1 MENDLRFLISTLK
14 NNKRHLEE
22 EKAALV
28 RRSNELSRDRTAAAV
43 ISIAQLLPDLKMST
57 VKALLV
63 QVPHFSV
70 PTVSLLFG
78 IGRKVAPE
86 VKLSTLR
93 IQLGT
98 YLDNTQGTVPKIWAE
113 NVLVLDAAIRELQA
127 EHMIENGKHITEL
140 NRRIAALENLLR
152 ADIAKMDVGI
162 QTRLAAAV
170 GAQIKTTWQMHN
182 ISGRTEPI
190 PTTYP
195 SPAQINSSRG
205 PSVLEMW
212 LWWQILSPDTEYMR
226 EVARLESPIT
236 DFDSRS
242 TNNMEGG
249 HSDTTST
256 TDEAQLDVQAE
267 LGSQSFS

>member
-28 RRSNELSRDRTAAAV
+28 RRSNELSRNRTAAAV

-57 VKALLV
+57 VRALLI

-70 PTVSLLFG
+70 PTVFLLFG

-98 YLDNTQGTVPKIWAE
+98 YLDNTQGAVPKIWEE
-113 NVLVLDAAIRELQA
+113 NVLVLDRAIQELQSK
-127 EHMIENGKHITEL
+127 HMIENGKHITEL
-140 NRRIAALENLLR
+140 NKRITALEKLLQV
-152 ADIAKMDVGI
+152 DLTKMDPQIRTG
-162 QTRLAAAV
+162 LAAAV
-170 GAQIKTTWQMHN
+170 SAQIKTTRQPHN

-195 SPAQINSSRG
+195 SSAQINSSRG
-205 PSVLEMW
+205 PSLLEMW
-212 LWWQILSPDTEYMR
+212 FWWQILTPDSEYTR
-226 EVARLESPIT
+226 EVTRLESPNT
-236 DFDSRS
+236 DLDSS
-242 TNNMEGG
+242 GTNTIGSG
-249 HSDTTST
+249 QPDTIST
-256 TDEAQLDVQAE
+256 TDEARLDAQAE